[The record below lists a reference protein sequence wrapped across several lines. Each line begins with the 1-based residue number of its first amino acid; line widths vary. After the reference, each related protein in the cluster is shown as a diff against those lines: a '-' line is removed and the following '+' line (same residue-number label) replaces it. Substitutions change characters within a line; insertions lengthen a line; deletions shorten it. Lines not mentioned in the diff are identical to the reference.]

1 MKDKVSLVNK
11 VPVKCGPSCY
21 DHRVPPDFGNGGFI
35 SQVKSF
41 FAKLFDTADWP
52 ARWHCGNWS
61 DFHGWLYILSDIAIW
76 AAYFAIPFLLFRII
90 SKRKDI
96 PFPKILWLFIGF
108 ILLCGTTHLLD
119 AIIIRWP
126 AYRLSALVRLFT
138 AIISVFTVF
147 ALYRLLPMIYRLR
160 TLDELEAE
168 IEERKRA
175 EEQSRHQQVLT
186 KAAED
191 LMAKK
196 DEFMSIAS
204 HELKTPI
211 TTVKASLQVLERIL
225 AQNDELAVIAP
236 FVHRSSKQINKLT
249 SLIDE
254 LLDVT
259 RIQAGQLQLHKEDFN
274 IMKMAAE
281 CVEQCQSVDGMHQVT
296 IQGDEN
302 LTVFADYNRIDQVL
316 CNFLTNAFK
325 YSPEHTLVEVNISPV
340 DNGKIKLSVADRGIG
355 IPDDKKDNIFDRFFR
370 VENTSHKYSG
380 IGLGLYISSQI
391 IAAHGGQ
398 IGVTDNAANGTIF
411 WFII

>member
-1 MKDKVSLVNK
+1 
-11 VPVKCGPSCY
+11 
-21 DHRVPPDFGNGGFI
+21 
-35 SQVKSF
+35 
-41 FAKLFDTADWP
+41 
-52 ARWHCGNWS
+52 
-61 DFHGWLYILSDIAIW
+61 
-76 AAYFAIPFLLFRII
+76 
-90 SKRKDI
+90 
-96 PFPKILWLFIGF
+96 
-108 ILLCGTTHLLD
+108 
-119 AIIIRWP
+119 
-126 AYRLSALVRLFT
+126 
-138 AIISVFTVF
+138 
-147 ALYRLLPMIYRLR
+147 
-160 TLDELEAE
+160 
-168 IEERKRA
+168 
-175 EEQSRHQQVLT
+175 
-186 KAAED
+186 
-191 LMAKK
+191 
-196 DEFMSIAS
+196 
-204 HELKTPI
+204 
-211 TTVKASLQVLERIL
+211 VLERIL